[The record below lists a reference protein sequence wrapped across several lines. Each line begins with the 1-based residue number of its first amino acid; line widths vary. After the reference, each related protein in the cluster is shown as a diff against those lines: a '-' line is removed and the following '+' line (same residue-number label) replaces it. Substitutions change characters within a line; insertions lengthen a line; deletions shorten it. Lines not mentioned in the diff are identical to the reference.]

1 MRKFRITVEGIAYD
15 VTVEDLDDAGTA
27 PVAAA
32 PRPSAASVA
41 PASAPVRAAPVAAA
55 PVAAGAGAVVSPL
68 AGTVTRLDVAV
79 GQAVTAGQTVLML
92 EAMKMNTAITASV
105 AGTVSAISVAAGA
118 SVSEGQVLLTIS

>member
-1 MRKFRITVEGIAYD
+1 MRKFRITVEGTAYD
-15 VTVEDLDDAGTA
+15 VTVEDLDDGA
-27 PVAAA
+27 VAAVPAA
-32 PRPSAASVA
+32 PRPSAASIA
-41 PASAPVRAAPVAAA
+41 PASAPIPAAPVA